1 MGREVKEMN
10 ADTINAIMNMATV
23 QNLSSQN
30 LSGSSSS
37 NNSGSDFSSVLSS
50 MLGTSTSDATSALA
64 GLDSTGTTV
73 DYAGL
78 LSGVTG
84 GLRVQDVQSNAMV
97 EALEALLGAEKPMV
111 TDPVLAQL
119 LQMMQGLSGEAD
131 SSDMLALIEQMQAR
145 LKEMLDEDGTAMAG
159 QEVLALMAQLLPM
172 FTGQA
177 AADSMTESL
186 NAAGG
191 QAALDLMLQS
201 SPEELVSL
209 MGGETAQQ
217 AAQAEAQP
225 QGPAPVLPPD
235 MTGTSQAQA
244 DFSQMAQA
252 ATGGTQATQPAG
264 DPQPLDPLNAGE
276 PRVESV
282 ETENV
287 EAAPRQTFADM
298 LETGKA
304 QGNFA
309 SAVRLVKDQMAETE
323 SHGFQEETDVDELQ
337 RQASAANVNQT
348 VRTAQV
354 AEAPEKV
361 PEAPRPVPVQ
371 LQEAVTKGI
380 ANGDEQVVVK
390 LNPEELGEVTIQMQR
405 LADGGFV
412 LNIIAKN
419 PETQRMLAGELAQ
432 LQQNLRPMNVE
443 VESITTEQQYQ
454 MANAQQQFGGQHQR
468 SWKEMHGASYF
479 GDEPLSAQGEQ
490 EQAPQVIPQAPAS
503 VLDAYI

>member
-1 MGREVKEMN
+1 MN
-10 ADTINAIMNMATV
+10 ADTISAIMNMATV

-37 NNSGSDFSSVLSS
+37 SNSGSDFSSVLSS
-50 MLGTSTSDATSALA
+50 MLGTSTSDATSALT
-64 GLDSTGTTV
+64 GLDSTGSTV
-73 DYAGL
+73 DYAAL
-78 LSGVTG
+78 LSSVTG
-84 GLRVQDVQSNAMV
+84 GLRVQDVQNNAMV

-119 LQMMQGLSGEAD
+119 LQMMQGLSGDAD
-131 SSDMLALIEQMQAR
+131 SGDMLSLIEQMQAR
-145 LKEMLDEDGTAMAG
+145 LKEMLEEDGTTMAS

-172 FTGQA
+172 FAGQT

-186 NAAGG
+186 NEAGG

-225 QGPAPVLPPD
+225 QGPATVLPPD

-244 DFSQMAQA
+244 DFSQVAQA
-252 ATGGTQATQPAG
+252 AGGGTRATTAG
-264 DPQPLDPLNAGE
+264 DPQPLDPQNAGE
-276 PRVESV
+276 LRVDSV

-287 EAAPRQTFADM
+287 EAAPQQTFADM

-309 SAVRLVKDQMAETE
+309 SAVRQVKDQMAEAE
-323 SHGFQEETDVDELQ
+323 SHGFREEADVDEVQ
-337 RQASAANVNQT
+337 RQANAADVNQA

-361 PEAPRPVPVQ
+361 PEAPQPVPVQ

-454 MANAQQQFGGQHQR
+454 MANAQQRFGGQHQR

-479 GDEPLSAQGEQ
+479 GDEPLSAQGEV
-490 EQAPQVIPQAPAS
+490 ESATQVIPQAPAS
-503 VLDAYI
+503 ALDAYI

>member
-1 MGREVKEMN
+1 MN
-10 ADTINAIMNMATV
+10 ADTISAIMNMATV

-30 LSGSSSS
+30 LSGNSNSS
-37 NNSGSDFSSVLSS
+37 NSGSDFSSVLSS
-50 MLGTSTSDATSALA
+50 MLGTSTSGAASALT

-73 DYAGL
+73 DYAAL
-78 LSGVTG
+78 LSSVTG

-97 EALEALLGAEKPMV
+97 EALEALLGAEEPMV

-131 SSDMLALIEQMQAR
+131 SGDMLSLIEQMQAR
-145 LKEMLDEDGTAMAG
+145 LKEMLDEDGTTMAS

-172 FTGQA
+172 FASQT

-225 QGPAPVLPPD
+225 QGPATVLPPD

-244 DFSQMAQA
+244 DFSQVAQA
-252 ATGGTQATQPAG
+252 AGGGTQAEGIDTAG
-264 DPQPLDPLNAGE
+264 DPQPLDPQNAGE
-276 PRVESV
+276 LRVDSV
-282 ETENV
+282 ETEKV
-287 EAAPRQTFADM
+287 EAAPQQTFADM

-309 SAVRLVKDQMAETE
+309 SAVRQVKDQMAEAE

-348 VRTAQV
+348 VRTANV
-354 AEAPEKV
+354 AEAPEEV
-361 PEAPRPVPVQ
+361 PETPQPVPVQ
-371 LQEAVTKGI
+371 LQEAITKGI

-419 PETQRMLAGELAQ
+419 PETQRMLASELAQ

-479 GDEPLSAQGEQ
+479 GDEPLSAQGEA
-490 EQAPQVIPQAPAS
+490 EPATQVIPQAPAS
-503 VLDAYI
+503 ALDAYI